1 MAALMSANHSR
12 EQAQPVLT
20 VDGLS
25 VVYGNGAEAVR
36 GVSFA
41 VDDGE
46 CVALVGESGCGK
58 TTVARTILGLLPRRA
73 QATGSVRVRD
83 NEIVGAP
90 RRVLRDLRGSEVGY
104 VAQDPY
110 AACDPLR
117 SVGHHVG
124 EAWTAK
130 GVRPPNGE
138 IAARLT
144 ALGIDHAERRAK
156 GRPHQWSGGMLQRAT
171 IVAANVHRPVL
182 TVADE
187 PTSALDADRSDG
199 VLEAL
204 REASNALLL
213 VSHDL
218 SLVARHADRVE
229 VMYHGRIVETGV
241 TSGVI
246 GGARHPYTRA
256 LIAASP
262 RRGHGMPK
270 ELPGA
275 PPSLLEELPGCS
287 LAPRCPH
294 ASDLCVQERPLLEN
308 GVACHHA
315 DELGHS

>member
-1 MAALMSANHSR
+1 MGSNNSSGQILPPLAIG
-12 EQAQPVLT
+12 
-20 VDGLS
+20 DLS

-36 GVSFA
+36 GLTLA
-41 VDDGE
+41 VGEGE
-46 CVALVGESGCGK
+46 CLALVGESGCGK
-58 TTVARTILGLLPRRA
+58 TTVALTILGLLPRRA
-73 QATGSVRVRD
+73 RVSGSVRVRD
-83 NEIVGAP
+83 TQIVGASS
-90 RRVLRDLRGSEVGY
+90 RVLRDLRGTEVGY

-117 SVGHHVG
+117 RVGHHVG

-130 GVRPPNGE
+130 GMRPPNGE
-138 IAARLT
+138 VAARLT
-144 ALGIDHAERRAK
+144 SLGIDNAERRAK

-171 IVAANVHRPVL
+171 IAAANVHRPTL

-199 VLEAL
+199 VLATL

-218 SLVARHADRVE
+218 PLVARHADRVA
-229 VMYHGRIVETGV
+229 VMYHGRIVETGS
-241 TSGVI
+241 TGEVI
-246 GGARHPYTRA
+246 ACARHPYTQA

-262 RRGHGMPK
+262 RRGHGLPQ

-275 PPSLLEELPGCS
+275 PPSLVEELPGCS
-287 LAPRCPH
+287 FAPRCPH
-294 ASDLCVQERPLLEN
+294 ASVICRELRPELED

-315 DELGHS
+315 ESLEPV

>member
-1 MAALMSANHSR
+1 MAALMNQNHSSDPSP
-12 EQAQPVLT
+12 PVLAINE
-20 VDGLS
+20 LS

-36 GVSFA
+36 GLTLEVGK
-41 VDDGE
+41 GE
-46 CVALVGESGCGK
+46 CLALVGESGCGK
-58 TTVARTILGLLPRRA
+58 TTVALTILGLLPRRA
-73 QATGSVRVRD
+73 RPTGSVRVWD
-83 NEIVGAP
+83 TEIVGASTG
-90 RRVLRDLRGSEVGY
+90 VLRDLRGTHVGY

-117 SVGHHVG
+117 SVGHHVA

-130 GVRPPNGE
+130 GMRPPDGE
-138 IAARLT
+138 VAARLT
-144 ALGIDHAERRAK
+144 SLGIDHAKRRAK

-171 IVAANVHRPVL
+171 IAAANVHRPAL

-199 VLEAL
+199 VLKAL

-218 SLVARHADRVE
+218 SLVARHSDRVA

-241 TSGVI
+241 TGDVM
-246 GGARHPYTRA
+246 GNARHPYTRA

-262 RRGHGMPK
+262 RRGHGLPK
-270 ELPGA
+270 EFPGA
-275 PPSLLEELPGCS
+275 PPSLLVDLPGCS

-294 ASDLCVQERPLLEN
+294 ASAVCIEVRPDLEDN
-308 GVACHHA
+308 VACHHSDRLEPA
-315 DELGHS
+315 